1 MHYIIVGLGNP
12 GVDYEATRHN
22 TGRRAVMHFAHAQ
35 EAVDWKTD
43 KTLKAQKNKIKS
55 DICNATLLLPDTYM
69 NKSGTA
75 LKSLITSEKKAARL
89 VVVYDDLDLPFGKL
103 RIKFGGSAGGHRGME
118 SVIRSIKT
126 KDFIRLRIGIAPT
139 TPSGKLKKPQGEKA
153 VLDFLMSPFS
163 KKEEQEMDTVFGRVS
178 EALGLIVQDGLA
190 QAMNQFN

>member
-89 VVVYDDLDLPFGKL
+89 VIVYDDLDLPFGKL

-126 KDFIRLRIGIAPT
+126 KDFIRVRIGIAPT

-163 KKEEQEMDTVFGRVS
+163 KKEEQEIDVVFGRVS
-178 EALGLIVQDGLA
+178 EALSLIVQGDIA
-190 QAMNQFN
+190 RAMNQFN

>member
-89 VVVYDDLDLPFGKL
+89 VIVYDDLDLPFGKL

-126 KDFIRLRIGIAPT
+126 KDFIRVRIGIAPT

-163 KKEEQEMDTVFGRVS
+163 KKEEQEIDVVFGRVS
-178 EALGLIVQDGLA
+178 EALGLIVQDDIA
-190 QAMNQFN
+190 RAMNQYN

>member
-35 EAVDWKTD
+35 EATDWKSD
-43 KTLKAQKNKIKS
+43 KVLKAQKNKIKS
-55 DICNATLLLPDTYM
+55 DACDATLLLPDTYM

>member
-12 GVDYEATRHN
+12 GVEYEVTRHN
-22 TGRRAVMHFAHAQ
+22 TGRRAVMQFAHAQ
-35 EAVDWKTD
+35 EVTDWKSD
-43 KTLKAQKNKIKS
+43 KVLKAQKNKIKN
-55 DICNATLLLPDTYM
+55 DVCDAVLLLPDTYM

-75 LKSLITSEKKAARL
+75 LKSLISSEKKAARL

-126 KDFIRLRIGIAPT
+126 KDFIRVRIGIAPT

-163 KKEEQEMDTVFGRVS
+163 KKEEQEIDAIFGRVS
-178 EALGLIVQDGLA
+178 EALSLIAQDDIA
-190 QAMNQFN
+190 RAMNQFN

>member
-89 VVVYDDLDLPFGKL
+89 VIVYDDLDLPFGKL

-126 KDFIRLRIGIAPT
+126 KDFIRVRIGIAPT

-163 KKEEQEMDTVFGRVS
+163 KKEEQEIDVVFGRVS
-178 EALGLIVQDGLA
+178 EALSLIVQGDIA
-190 QAMNQFN
+190 RAMNQYN

>member
-12 GVDYEATRHN
+12 GIEYEATRHN

-89 VVVYDDLDLPFGKL
+89 VIVYDDLDLPFGKL

-126 KDFIRLRIGIAPT
+126 KDFIRVRIGIAPT

-163 KKEEQEMDTVFGRVS
+163 KKEEQEIDVVFGRVS
-178 EALGLIVQDGLA
+178 EALGLIVQDDIA
-190 QAMNQFN
+190 RAMNQYN